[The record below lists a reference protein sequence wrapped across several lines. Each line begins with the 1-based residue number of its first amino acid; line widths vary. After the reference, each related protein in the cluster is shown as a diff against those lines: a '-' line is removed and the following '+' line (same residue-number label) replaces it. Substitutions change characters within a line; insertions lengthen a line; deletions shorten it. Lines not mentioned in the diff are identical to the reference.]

1 MGLTKSHGPIT
12 TGSRSQRLK
21 KKKKKEQSKLTVGI
35 WRRLY
40 GKELQAALGAKNNP
54 GRQPAREHRSQSY
67 NR

>member
-1 MGLTKSHGPIT
+1 MGLTISHGPIT
-12 TGSRSQRLK
+12 TGSRSQRS
-21 KKKKKEQSKLTVGI
+21 KKKKKEQSKLTEGV

-54 GRQPAREHRSQSY
+54 GRQPARGDRSQSY